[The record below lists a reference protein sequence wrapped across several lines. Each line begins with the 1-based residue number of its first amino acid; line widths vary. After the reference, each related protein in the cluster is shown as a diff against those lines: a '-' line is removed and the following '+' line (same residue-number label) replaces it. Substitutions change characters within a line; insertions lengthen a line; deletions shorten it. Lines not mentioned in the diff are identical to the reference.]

1 MVGCK
6 LSCSAK
12 DARKTANKGKGRY
25 KCWTA
30 HGLVLMQNERDGDVA
45 NHISMQAHV
54 IFLISFH
61 DETTYVFLSHVGSD
75 DQDTCDRRHS
85 SDSDYV
91 NIAWPYS
98 DSHCQNISLSQHV
111 NIQHV
116 TLTY

>member
-61 DETTYVFLSHVGSD
+61 DETTYVFCHMSD
-75 DQDTCDRRHS
+75 LMIKILAI
-85 SDSDYV
+85 V
-91 NIAWPYS
+91 VIA
-98 DSHCQNISLSQHV
+98 QTQ
-111 NIQHV
+111 
-116 TLTY
+116 TM